1 MRKNATQGPFSGR
14 PITWLMVAAPVVA
27 VIVIQAALTILSL
40 QVTSAARA
48 YTTGESLWSK
58 ARHEAIFAL
67 DRYLRTGDEDYF
79 LRYEA
84 AIAVP
89 LGDRMAR
96 DAIEASPPDI
106 ETATAGFLMGG
117 NDPDDVPSLIWLM
130 RHFRWMPF
138 FADAISEWKMADG
151 ILDEMVELADTLR
164 QPGAD
169 RSDPERYVTR
179 LEQINDQITP
189 ATMRFAAHL
198 GTGTRLIQYVL
209 VLVNSAIAALLILL
223 TILRTKSFVQSRR
236 MFEAELSRR
245 AMHDDLTGLPNRR
258 FFEFR
263 LGQLLAQRHE
273 RISLVILDLDQFK
286 LVNDAGGHAAGD
298 KLLQS
303 AASIISKAVNGRAEV
318 ARLGGDEFGVLLGDL
333 ATGTVEHLAT
343 AIREAVESIDFLWD
357 AKRYAVTASLGVVH
371 LGRSCS
377 TLEEALRAADLACYT
392 AKEKGRNRVH
402 VHSSGDNIQAEMERH
417 LGWVHRLRMALEERR
432 FHLYSQSI
440 VCLKGSADS
449 HMELL
454 LRLQEGDTIV
464 PPGAFIPAAER
475 FGLMP
480 QIDRFVV
487 STALDAIRDTGARRN
502 VYAINLSGPTLGDTG
517 FLPFLQHELDRTGVA
532 PQSLCFEI
540 TETSAIDNLDAAIM
554 FMNTM
559 RERGCRFALDDFG
572 VGMSSLNYLKRLP
585 IDFLKID
592 GSFVRDMLGDPQ
604 SHAMVKMINEVAH
617 IAGLKTI
624 AEFAENETIIAAL
637 TDLGVDYAQGY
648 AIQRPVPFGVQ
659 EQALRAIA

>member
-1 MRKNATQGPFSGR
+1 MRKNATQGPFLGQ
-14 PITWLMVAAPVVA
+14 PLTWLTVAGPILA
-27 VIVIQAALTILSL
+27 VIVIQAVLAIVSL
-40 QVTSAARA
+40 QITSAARA

-79 LRYEA
+79 LRYET

-96 DAIEASPPDI
+96 DAIEANPPDI
-106 ETATAGFLMGG
+106 DRAVSGFLMGG
-117 NDPDDVPSLIWLM
+117 NDPEDVPNLIWLM
-130 RHFRWMPF
+130 RYFRWMPF
-138 FADAISEWKMADG
+138 FADAVREWKMADG
-151 ILDEMVELADTLR
+151 ILDRVVDLADTLH
-164 QPGAD
+164 QPGTD
-169 RSDPERYVTR
+169 RSNPERYVTQ
-179 LEQINDQITP
+179 LEQLNDEITP
-189 ATMRFAAHL
+189 ATLRFAAHL
-198 GTGTRLIQYVL
+198 GAGTRFIQYVL
-209 VLVNSAIAALLILL
+209 VLANSAIAALLILL
-223 TILRTKSFVQSRR
+223 TVLRTRSFVQSRR

-245 AMHDDLTGLPNRR
+245 AMHDDLTDLPNRR

-263 LGQLLAQRHE
+263 LGQLLAQRND
-273 RISLVILDLDQFK
+273 RISLMILDLDQFK

-298 KLLQS
+298 KLLQL
-303 AASIISKAVNGRAEV
+303 AASTIKKAVGDRGSV
-318 ARLGGDEFGVLLGDL
+318 ARLGGDEFGVLVSDL
-333 ATGTVEHLAT
+333 ASGTVEQLAST
-343 AIREAVESIDFLWD
+343 IRDAMEGIDFIWD
-357 AKRYAVTASLGVVH
+357 AKHYVVTASLGVVH
-371 LGRSCS
+371 LGRSCT

-432 FHLYSQSI
+432 FRLYSQSI
-440 VCLKGSADS
+440 ACLRGGEDH

-454 LRLQEGDTIV
+454 LRLEEGDVMV

-487 STALDAIRDTGARRN
+487 STALDSIRDMASRRH
-502 VYAINLSGPTLGDTG
+502 VYSINLSGPTLGDIG
-517 FLPFLQHELDRTGVA
+517 FLPFLQHELARTGVA

-540 TETSAIDNLDAAIM
+540 TETSAIENLDVAIV
-554 FMNTM
+554 FMDTM

-572 VGMSSLNYLKRLP
+572 VGMSSLSYLKRLP

-592 GSFVRDMLGDPQ
+592 GSFVRDMLTDPQ
-604 SHAMVKMINEVAH
+604 SHAMVRMINEVAH
-617 IAGLKTI
+617 IAGLQTI
-624 AEFAENETIIAAL
+624 AEFAENEAIIAAL
-637 TDLGVDYAQGY
+637 SALGVDYAQGY
-648 AIQRPVPFGVQ
+648 AIQRPVPFGV
-659 EQALRAIA
+659 EDEPLRAIA